1 MLNDPACKNAKPKE
15 KPYRLA
21 DEKGLYLE
29 VMPNGSKYFRMKYR
43 FGGKEKRLALGVY
56 PETGLKLARDKR
68 DEARKQLA
76 QNIDPSQNRKAM
88 KAALAADADTFEV
101 VAREWFAK
109 NAPTWAENHSNRT
122 LRRLERDIFPWLGN
136 APIRSID
143 APRLLGALRRIEN
156 RGAVE
161 TAHRALQNC
170 GQIFRYAVA
179 TSRAERD
186 PTGDLKGALTPVKGG
201 NFAAMTDPKQ
211 AAELLRAI
219 EAYEGTLPCVAP

>member
-109 NAPTWAENHSNRT
+109 NAPTWPKITAT
-122 LRRLERDIFPWLGN
+122 ALCADWKGIFFLG
-136 APIRSID
+136 
-143 APRLLGALRRIEN
+143 
-156 RGAVE
+156 
-161 TAHRALQNC
+161 
-170 GQIFRYAVA
+170 
-179 TSRAERD
+179 
-186 PTGDLKGALTPVKGG
+186 
-201 NFAAMTDPKQ
+201 
-211 AAELLRAI
+211 
-219 EAYEGTLPCVAP
+219 